1 MADHPEPCRIR
12 DPEAHHVLDAGH
24 DVVEVTL
31 GFVTIVA
38 MNESRE
44 STEQALLSDLHAW
57 IAEDSPRHSWQR
69 RAGGAHRLGA
79 AAIDALP
86 AFRGTD
92 RTTPT

>member
-44 STEQALLSDLHAW
+44 STKPAPFADPHLDIPGIPPSPPATAPQA
-57 IAEDSPRHSWQR
+57 
-69 RAGGAHRLGA
+69 
-79 AAIDALP
+79 
-86 AFRGTD
+86 
-92 RTTPT
+92 